1 MENASHNST
10 TLNETTQNTTSY
22 SSRYFPHA
30 AVTYFGFAV
39 LVFGICGNTLVIIS
53 ILRQRRLLRNNYYF
67 LVFHLAICDL
77 VWLLVNFVI
86 NVNSTFAESL
96 LYDYSVITCLF
107 VRSVTYVFQ
116 VAGIGMMLM
125 ISVLRYRATVHP
137 LKPAISRRKLKVVCG
152 LVYIVGFIAGYGPA
166 MPVCFMHWND
176 VLIGYGNI
184 HIAYLISCFY
194 FFPTTFMAVVYYKIC
209 RELIKQ
215 NRYMKSVCSN
225 PVRRSTPS
233 TSFSILRYIR
243 HRRTF
248 LVCLSTVLCYGL
260 GNIPMSVWFILYIA
274 GGYNQVLLYV
284 YTYEIGSILRI
295 AGSHSVNPLIY
306 GILDKKLLT
315 FWKLCRKKKRR
326 PQEN

>member
-10 TLNETTQNTTSY
+10 TLNEITQNTTSY
-22 SSRYFPHA
+22 SSRYFPYV
-30 AVTYFGFAV
+30 AVIYSSIAV
-39 LVFGICGNTLVIIS
+39 IVFGICGSTLVIIS

-77 VWLLVNFVI
+77 LWLLEDFLMFVN
-86 NVNSTFAESL
+86 TESS
-96 LYDYSVITCLF
+96 LYGYSVISCLLLNID
-107 VRSVTYVFQ
+107 YVFQ
-116 VAGIGMMLM
+116 VGGIGMMLI

-152 LVYIVGFIAGYGPA
+152 LVYLVGFIAGYGTRLPF
-166 MPVCFMHWND
+166 CFMHWND
-176 VLIGYGNI
+176 VAIVYHKI
-184 HIAYLISCFY
+184 HVAYFISCFY
-194 FFPTTFMAVVYYKIC
+194 IFPTVFMAVVYYKIC
-209 RELIKQ
+209 RALMKQ

-225 PVRRSTPS
+225 PRRRNTPS
-233 TSFSILRYIR
+233 SSFSILRYIR

-248 LVCLSTVLCYGL
+248 LVSLGTVLCYGL
-260 GNIPMSVWFILYIA
+260 GSIPISVCFIWNIADGYNYVLSYVYVFLISFILRLA
-274 GGYNQVLLYV
+274 GL
-284 YTYEIGSILRI
+284 
-295 AGSHSVNPLIY
+295 HSVNPLIY

>member
-1 MENASHNST
+1 MKNASHISA

-22 SSRYFPHA
+22 SSRYFTRA
-30 AVTYFGFAV
+30 AVSYVSLAV

-77 VWLLVNFVI
+77 VWLLDDFFIVI
-86 NVNSTFAESL
+86 IILTDSR
-96 LYDYSVITCLF
+96 LYDYSIISCLF
-107 VRSVTYVFQ
+107 LKISYVFQ
-116 VAGIGMMLM
+116 VAGVGMMLI

-137 LKPAISRRKLKVVCG
+137 LKPAISRRKLKIVCG
-152 LVYIVGFIAGYGPA
+152 LVYIVGFIAGPGTT
-166 MPVCFMHWND
+166 MPLCFMHLND
-176 VLIGYGNI
+176 AQIIYHKIYV
-184 HIAYLISCFY
+184 AYLICCFY
-194 FFPTTFMAVVYYKIC
+194 FFPTTFMAVVYYKLC

-233 TSFSILRYIR
+233 SSFSILRFIR

-248 LVCLSTVLCYGL
+248 LVCLSTVLCYRL

-274 GGYNQVLLYV
+274 DGKQV
-284 YTYEIGSILRI
+284 YTYSIGVLLRI
-295 AGSHSVNPLIY
+295 AGSHSVNPVIY
-306 GILDKKLLT
+306 GILDKRLLT

-326 PQEN
+326 SQEN

>member
-10 TLNETTQNTTSY
+10 TLNETTQNATSY
-22 SSRYFPHA
+22 SSRYFPHV
-30 AVTYFGFAV
+30 AVIYSSIAV
-39 LVFGICGNTLVIIS
+39 IVFGICGNTLVIIS
-53 ILRQRRLLRNNYYF
+53 ILRQRRLLKNNYYF

-77 VWLLVNFVI
+77 VWLLVNFLIGI
-86 NVNSTFAESL
+86 NFGLTDSSL
-96 LYDYSVITCLF
+96 YNYSVISCLF
-107 VRSVTYVFQ
+107 VRNITYFFQ

-152 LVYIVGFIAGYGPA
+152 LVYIVGFIAGYGPTV
-166 MPVCFMHWND
+166 PLCFMHWND
-176 VLIGYGNI
+176 VLIVYLKI
-184 HIAYLISCFY
+184 HFAYLISCFY

-225 PVRRSTPS
+225 QVRRSTPS
-233 TSFSILRYIR
+233 TSFSILTFIR

-248 LVCLSTVLCYGL
+248 LVCLSTVICYGL
-260 GNIPMSVWFILYIA
+260 GNIPISVCFILYIA
-274 GGYNQVLLYV
+274 GGKQV
-284 YTYEIGSILRI
+284 YTYAIGTLLRV

-306 GILDKKLLT
+306 GILDKRLLT
-315 FWKLCRKKKRR
+315 FWKLCRKTKRR
-326 PQEN
+326 SRER

>member
-22 SSRYFPHA
+22 SSRYSSRD
-30 AVTYFGFAV
+30 AVRYFGFAV

-77 VWLLVNFVI
+77 VWLLVNVLITII
-86 NVNSTFAESL
+86 NSSL
-96 LYDYSVITCLF
+96 LFGYSVITCLF
-107 VRSVTYVFQ
+107 MAKLTYVFQ
-116 VAGIGMMLM
+116 VAGVGMMLI

-137 LKPAISRRKLKVVCG
+137 LKPATSRRKLKVVCG
-152 LVYIVGFIAGYGPA
+152 LLYIVGFIAGYGTPL
-166 MPVCFMHWND
+166 PLCFMQWND
-176 VLIGYGNI
+176 VAIVYNKVFYGYI
-184 HIAYLISCFY
+184 ISCFY
-194 FFPTTFMAVVYYKIC
+194 FLPTTFMAIVYYKIC

-306 GILDKKLLT
+306 GIIDKKLLT